1 MLTLYDSNLQRAKR
15 NTIGYSHIQVEPFY
29 PIIIRLIVAVPKP
42 TINIIYLQ
50 RHISLI
56 KFDIQ
61 NTYAERIATTE
72 IEKELIKNL
81 YRNPKRYSTA
91 GWNSGLTDTR
101 IWKAQVHQCGH
112 RG

>member
-29 PIIIRLIVAVPKP
+29 PIIRLIVAVPKP

-81 YRNPKRYSTA
+81 GRVDILGDETA
-91 GWNSGLTDTR
+91 AMN
-101 IWKAQVHQCGH
+101 
-112 RG
+112 

>member
-1 MLTLYDSNLQRAKR
+1 MMKNMR
-15 NTIGYSHIQVEPFY
+15 
-29 PIIIRLIVAVPKP
+29 IIIPPL
-42 TINIIYLQ
+42 
-50 RHISLI
+50 
-56 KFDIQ
+56 DIQ

>member
-1 MLTLYDSNLQRAKR
+1 M
-15 NTIGYSHIQVEPFY
+15 TIPMMKNMR
-29 PIIIRLIVAVPKP
+29 IIIPPLG
-42 TINIIYLQ
+42 
-50 RHISLI
+50 
-56 KFDIQ
+56 IQ

-101 IWKAQVHQCGH
+101 IWKTQVHQCGQ

>member
-1 MLTLYDSNLQRAKR
+1 MSFVLFFFYVIHRILLTLYDSNLQRAKR

-29 PIIIRLIVAVPKP
+29 PIIRLIVAVPKP

-72 IEKELIKNL
+72 IEKELIK
-81 YRNPKRYSTA
+81 KSIQESETIF
-91 GWNSGLTDTR
+91 NSR
-101 IWKAQVHQCGH
+101 MEFWFN
-112 RG
+112 